1 MIASPVGRLILTDLY
16 LSRRVIGGTLVAGLL
31 ALAVMPL
38 GRTAGFVGGVL
49 LICALIILNIVLVMH
64 NVVQERAQKVALFV
78 MSLPVDPSQY
88 VTAKA
93 AAMVIAFGVPWLLL
107 AVATVSV
114 IALSSMPNG
123 LLPFWIVLF
132 GYLLAYSWV
141 LLGVGIATD
150 AAGWHATAIIIG
162 NVSINL
168 LIPFVLSR
176 PAVVLHGQGPVAVW
190 SADLVAMLLLEL
202 AIGAVALAIACRTR
216 ARRADVL

>member
-1 MIASPVGRLILTDLY
+1 MTASPVVRLILTDLH
-16 LSRRVIGGTLVAGLL
+16 LSRAAIGGTLVAGLL

-49 LICALIILNIVLVMH
+49 LICALVILNIVLVMH

-88 VTAKA
+88 VIAKV
-93 AAMVIAFGVPWLLL
+93 AAMLIAFGVPWLLL
-107 AVATVSV
+107 AAATVAV
-114 IALSSMPNG
+114 IATSSIPNG

-141 LLGVGIATD
+141 LLGVGVATD
-150 AAGWHATAIIIG
+150 STGWHATAIVVG
-162 NVSINL
+162 NVSVNL

-176 PAVVLHGQGPVAVW
+176 PSLVQHGQGSVAVW
-190 SADLVAMLLLEL
+190 STDLVAMLLLEL
-202 AIGAVALAIACRTR
+202 SIGAVALAIACRTR